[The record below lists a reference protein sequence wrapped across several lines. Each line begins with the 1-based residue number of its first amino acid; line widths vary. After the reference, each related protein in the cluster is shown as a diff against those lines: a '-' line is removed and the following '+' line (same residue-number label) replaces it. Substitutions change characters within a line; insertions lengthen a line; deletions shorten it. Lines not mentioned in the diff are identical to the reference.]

1 MNKKNYKFSQIN
13 ILWLQNIYFIV
24 FFLISFKVLANEK
37 FLNLEDNKIETL
49 RKIQT
54 FSGPMGMGL
63 VKSYE
68 KGDYKFCIYNTIN
81 GQETIYKKNLYFE
94 CPKEYKKK

>member
-1 MNKKNYKFSQIN
+1 MNKKKYKFLQTNFLWFQNVFYI
-13 ILWLQNIYFIV
+13 ILFLFSSKV
-24 FFLISFKVLANEK
+24 FANERS
-37 FLNLEDNKIETL
+37 LNLKENSSETY
-49 RKIQT
+49 RKLQT

-63 VKSYE
+63 AKSYE

-81 GQETIYKKNLYFE
+81 GQETIYKKNLYFK